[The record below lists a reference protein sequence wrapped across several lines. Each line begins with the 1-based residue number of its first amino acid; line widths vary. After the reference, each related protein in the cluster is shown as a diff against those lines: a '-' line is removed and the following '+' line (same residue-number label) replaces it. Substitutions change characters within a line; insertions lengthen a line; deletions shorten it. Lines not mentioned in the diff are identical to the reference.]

1 MNPAVDE
8 LYDVVEAIHRDFL
21 NMFQPPVLHMGGDE
35 VNFNCWNSSSIISS
49 WLEEE
54 GRGHQEEGQYSQPY
68 CSGAISVSALF
79 QT

>member
-54 GRGHQEEGQYSQPY
+54 GRGHQEEGSQSMTWCHLY
-68 CSGAISVSALF
+68 I
-79 QT
+79 